1 MAADDGPR
9 ETLIRD
15 LKYERLARSL
25 VYRTLNQA
33 VASFLVS
40 PTRDRRILIAARET
54 LVAERDASQNP
65 RQRENIVYELRALDA
80 FEASLNAL
88 SLTGWTLERVPVGGH
103 RLDVEGVRINVRP
116 TVRIRL
122 RKLRGADQVGALLV
136 DVAKGQAPK
145 TDESAAR
152 VANAM
157 THSAIVLHQYVVDTL
172 PEDGSKPSLDHTIVF
187 HSHRQ
192 QAVTAP
198 TNHKRRYRNI
208 EAACRSVASRWDS
221 IKPPPAFDPAAAVY
235 RD

>member
-1 MAADDGPR
+1 MLPGPALPR
-9 ETLIRD
+9 
-15 LKYERLARSL
+15 K
-25 VYRTLNQA
+25 
-33 VASFLVS
+33 
-40 PTRDRRILIAARET
+40 T

-157 THSAIVLHQYVVDTL
+157 THSAIVLHQYVVDTCL
-172 PEDGSKPSLDHTIVF
+172 RTAQNRHLTTRSYFTHTV
-187 HSHRQ
+187 S
-192 QAVTAP
+192 
-198 TNHKRRYRNI
+198 RR
-208 EAACRSVASRWDS
+208 
-221 IKPPPAFDPAAAVY
+221 
-235 RD
+235 

>member
-1 MAADDGPR
+1 VLPGPALPR
-9 ETLIRD
+9 
-15 LKYERLARSL
+15 K
-25 VYRTLNQA
+25 
-33 VASFLVS
+33 
-40 PTRDRRILIAARET
+40 T

-136 DVAKGQAPK
+136 DVAKAGTKNGRIRRPGGERHDALGDRSAPVC
-145 TDESAAR
+145 SR
-152 VANAM
+152 HM
-157 THSAIVLHQYVVDTL
+157 

-192 QAVTAP
+192 RAVTAP

-221 IKPPPAFDPAAAVY
+221 IKPPPAFDPAATVY